1 MNQYNYFAEDNRLD
15 RLSVIGDPLERV
27 SSINW
32 EIFRPLLESAFY
44 HIPKGPGGRTPYDR
58 VMMFKI
64 VMLQIW
70 YNLSDDSIEYQ
81 INDRLSFQR
90 FLGITLSDR
99 VPDAKT
105 VWLFKEQL
113 KDDSTDL
120 KLFSMFAKLME
131 EQGVITRTGSIVDA
145 SFVEV
150 PRQRNSREENKTI
163 KEDNIPEEWQTAENA
178 NMLRQK
184 DTDAR
189 WAKKNQISYYGY
201 KDHIKIDKDSK
212 MIVSFDV
219 TSASKHDSQS
229 FFNLLD
235 EKDKEV
241 WGDSAYIGDA
251 IHKEIYHDYPN
262 IKMHINEKGTKNTP
276 LTDNQKAT
284 NRTKSSVRARVEHIF
299 GHMTQVMNGMTIRCI
314 GIDRAIREIA
324 LKNLAYNLHRYSF
337 LHRAGRIPIT

>member
-1 MNQYNYFAEDNRLD
+1 MSQYNYFAEDNRLT

-27 SSINW
+27 SFINW
-32 EIFRPLLESAFY
+32 EIFRPILESAFCNVS
-44 HIPKGPGGRTPYDR
+44 KGPGGRTPYDR

-64 VMLQIW
+64 IMLQSW

-113 KDDSTDL
+113 KNNSIDL
-120 KLFSMFAKLME
+120 ELFAIFSELME
-131 EQGVITRTGSIVDA
+131 KQGWITRSGSIVDA
-145 SFVEV
+145 TFVEA
-150 PRQRNSREENKTI
+150 PRQRNAKKENKTI
-163 KEDNIPEEWQTAENA
+163 KEGNIPEEWQTDENA

-189 WAKKNQISYYGY
+189 WAKKNNVSYYGY
-201 KDHIKIDKDSK
+201 KNHIKIDKDSK

-219 TSASKHDSQS
+219 TSANKHDSQS
-229 FFNLLD
+229 FFDLLD
-235 EKDKEV
+235 EKDNEV
-241 WGDSAYIGDA
+241 WGDSAYIGDL
-251 IHKEIYHDYPN
+251 IHKEIKHDYPN
-262 IKMHINEKGTKNTP
+262 IKLHINEKGTKNTP
-276 LTDNQKAT
+276 LTDNQKAN
-284 NRTKSSVRARVEHIF
+284 NRTKSTIRARVEHIF
-299 GHMTQVMNGMTIRCI
+299 GHMTQSMGGMSIRCI

-324 LKNLAYNLHRYSF
+324 LKNLSYNIQRYSF
-337 LHRAGRIPIT
+337 LHRTRQISTT